1 MSIEYFLKN
10 YDVGCRTMLMNEQTK
25 LDKNHYRIFALS
37 WAGWVFDFYDLV
49 LFTFLISQ
57 LQADLNFSAE
67 MLALCLGISLFAT
80 GLGGIIFGALG
91 DQYGRKKVLQWTILI
106 YSIGTLLCAFSWSFY
121 SLVIFRFITGLGVG
135 GEWATGQIYINE
147 TFPDNLRAK
156 FGAFMQS
163 GAPIGV
169 ILASIVGG
177 IISPIVGWRITFLV
191 SIIPAITVILI
202 RRYLKESDVWL
213 QNKDQYVN
221 KNIFQ
226 EFKELISKEHRKL
239 FIISLILCIFG
250 MSAYWYTYSWLPTY
264 LSQER
269 GLAAIGSTIGIII
282 IQCGDF
288 TGYTTFGYVA
298 EKLGRR
304 PAFTIY
310 SFIMGISIAM
320 ITLCWN
326 QIDAIPD
333 LIFVF
338 MFLTGFGTGFFGG
351 FGALF
356 SELFPTKIRNTAVGT
371 VFNLARGIQFLTPV
385 TITLVATYFDL
396 SYGIA
401 IAAIF
406 ALLVGVWIWIFPE
419 TKGTAINELD

>member
-1 MSIEYFLKN
+1 
-10 YDVGCRTMLMNEQTK
+10 MLMNEQAK
-25 LDKNHYRIFALS
+25 LNRNHYMIFGLS

-49 LFTFLISQ
+49 LFTFLIAPIHRS
-57 LQADLNFSAE
+57 LHLSPD
-67 MLALCLGISLFAT
+67 MLSLCLGVSLFAT

-91 DQYGRKKVLQWTILI
+91 DKYGRKKVLQWTIII
-106 YSIGTLLCAFSWSFY
+106 YSIGTFLCAFTWSFY
-121 SLVIFRFITGLGVG
+121 SLVLFRFLTGLGVG
-135 GEWATGQIYINE
+135 GEWATGQTYINE
-147 TFPDNLRAK
+147 TFPDELRAK

-163 GAPIGV
+163 GAPVGV

-177 IISPIVGWRITFLV
+177 VITPIIGWRYTFLI
-191 SIIPAITVILI
+191 SIIPAIMVILI
-202 RRYLKESDVWL
+202 RRYLKESDVWI

-226 EFKELISKEHRKL
+226 EFKELISKEHRKIFL
-239 FIISLILCIFG
+239 ISLILCIFG
-250 MSAYWYTYSWLPTY
+250 MSAYWFTYSWLPTY
-264 LSQER
+264 LADER
-269 GLAAIGSTIGIII
+269 GLALIGSTIGIII

-288 TGYTTFGYVA
+288 TGYTSFGYVA
-298 EKLGRR
+298 ERLGRR

-310 SFIMGISIAM
+310 SFIMAISISM

-326 QIDAIPD
+326 QINAVPD
-333 LIFVF
+333 LIFLF

-356 SELFPTKIRNTAVGT
+356 SELFPTKIRNTGVGT
-371 VFNLARGIQFLTPV
+371 VFNLARGIQFVTPV
-385 TITLVATYFDL
+385 IITIVATYFDL

-406 ALLVGVWIWIFPE
+406 AMLVGIWIWTFPE
-419 TKGTAINELD
+419 TKGTVINELD

>member
-1 MSIEYFLKN
+1 
-10 YDVGCRTMLMNEQTK
+10 MLMNEQTK
-25 LDKNHYRIFALS
+25 LDKNHYKIFGLS
-37 WAGWVFDFYDLV
+37 WEGWVFDFYDLV
-49 LFTFLISQ
+49 LFTFLVSQ
-57 LQADLNFSAE
+57 LQTSLNFSAE
-67 MLALCLGISLFAT
+67 MLSLCIGISLFAT

-91 DQYGRKKVLQWTILI
+91 DKYGRKTVLQWTII
-106 YSIGTLLCAFSWSFY
+106 VYSIGTLLSAFSWSFY

-147 TFPDNLRAK
+147 TFPDDLRAK

-163 GAPIGV
+163 GAPVGV

-177 IISPIVGWRITFLV
+177 VISPVIGWRMTFLI
-191 SIIPAITVILI
+191 SIIPALMVILI
-202 RRYLKESDVWL
+202 RRYLKESDVWI

-221 KNIFQ
+221 KNIYQ
-226 EFKELISKEHRKL
+226 EFKQLITKEHRKIFL
-239 FIISLILCIFG
+239 ISLILCIFG
-250 MSAYWYTYSWLPTY
+250 MSAYWFTYTWLPTY
-264 LSQER
+264 LAKER
-269 GLAAIGSTIGIII
+269 GLALIGTTLGIVL

-288 TGYTTFGYVA
+288 TGYISFGFVA

-304 PAFTIY
+304 PAFTLY
-310 SFIMGISIAM
+310 SFIMALGIAM

-326 QIDAIPD
+326 QIEEIPD

-356 SELFPTKIRNTAVGT
+356 SELFPTKIRNTGVGT
-371 VFNLARGIQFLTPV
+371 VFNLARGAQFITPV
-385 TITLVATYFDL
+385 IITFVATYFDL

-406 ALLVGVWIWIFPE
+406 AFLVGVWIWVFPE
-419 TKGTAINELD
+419 TKGTIINELDNP

>member
-1 MSIEYFLKN
+1 
-10 YDVGCRTMLMNEQTK
+10 MNEHEK
-25 LDKNHYRIFALS
+25 LNRNHYMIFGLS

-49 LFTFLISQ
+49 LFTFLIAPIHAS
-57 LQADLNFSAE
+57 LHLSPD
-67 MLALCLGISLFAT
+67 MLSLCLGVSLFAT

-91 DQYGRKKVLQWTILI
+91 DKYGRKKVLQWTIII
-106 YSIGTLLCAFSWSFY
+106 YSIGTFLCAFTWSFY
-121 SLVIFRFITGLGVG
+121 SLVFFRFLTGLGVG

-147 TFPDNLRAK
+147 TFPDKLRAK
-156 FGAFMQS
+156 YGAFMQS
-163 GAPIGV
+163 GAPVGV

-177 IISPIVGWRITFLV
+177 VITPIIGWRFTFLI
-191 SIIPAITVILI
+191 SIIPAIMVILI
-202 RRYLKESDVWL
+202 RRYLKESDVWI

-221 KNIFQ
+221 KNIIQ
-226 EFKELISKEHRKL
+226 EFKELVSKEHRKIFL
-239 FIISLILCIFG
+239 ISLVLCIFG
-250 MSAYWYTYSWLPTY
+250 MSAYWFTYSWLPTY
-264 LSQER
+264 LADER
-269 GLAAIGSTIGIII
+269 GLALIGSTIGIII

-288 TGYTTFGYVA
+288 TGYTSFGYVA

-310 SFIMGISIAM
+310 SFIMAISISM

-326 QIDAIPD
+326 QINAVPD

-356 SELFPTKIRNTAVGT
+356 SELFPTKIRNTGVGT
-371 VFNLARGIQFLTPV
+371 VFNLARGIQFLTPIM
-385 TITLVATYFDL
+385 ITLVATYFDL

-406 ALLVGVWIWIFPE
+406 AMLVGIWIWVFPE
-419 TKGTAINELD
+419 TKGTVINELDR

>member
-1 MSIEYFLKN
+1 
-10 YDVGCRTMLMNEQTK
+10 MLMNEQTK
-25 LDKNHYRIFALS
+25 LNKDHYRIFGLS

-57 LQADLNFSAE
+57 LQDSLHFSAE
-67 MLALCLGISLFAT
+67 MLSFCLGVSLFAT

-91 DQYGRKKVLQWTILI
+91 DRYGRKTVLQWTVIV

-121 SLVIFRFITGLGVG
+121 SLVLFRFITGLGVG

-147 TFPDNLRAK
+147 TFPDKLRAK

-163 GAPIGV
+163 GAPVGV
-169 ILASIVGG
+169 ILASLVGG
-177 IISPIVGWRITFLV
+177 IISPIIGWRFTFLI
-191 SIIPAITVILI
+191 SIVPAIMVILI
-202 RRYLKESDVWL
+202 RRYLNESDVWI
-213 QNKDQYVN
+213 QNKDQYIN
-221 KNIFQ
+221 KSIFQ
-226 EFKELISKEHRKL
+226 EFKQLVSKEYRKIFL
-239 FIISLILCIFG
+239 MSLILCIFG
-250 MSAYWYTYSWLPTY
+250 MSAYWFTYSWLPSY
-264 LSQER
+264 LTQER
-269 GLAAIGSTIGIII
+269 GLALIGSTMGIIL

-288 TGYTTFGYVA
+288 IGYTTFGFVA
-298 EKLGRR
+298 ERLGRR

-310 SFIMGISIAM
+310 SFIMAFGISM

-326 QIDAIPD
+326 QIVTIPD

-351 FGALF
+351 FGSLF

-371 VFNLARGIQFLTPV
+371 VFNLARGAQFITPLM
-385 TITLVATYFDL
+385 ITFVAAYFDL

-406 ALLVGVWIWIFPE
+406 ALLCGVWIWVFPE
-419 TKGTAINELD
+419 TKGTCINELD

>member
-1 MSIEYFLKN
+1 
-10 YDVGCRTMLMNEQTK
+10 MLLNEKTK

-57 LQADLNFSAE
+57 LQTDLHFSAE
-67 MLALCLGISLFAT
+67 MLSLCLGISLFAT

-91 DQYGRKKVLQWTILI
+91 DKYGRKKVLQWTIMI
-106 YSIGTLLCAFSWSFY
+106 YSFGTMLSAFSWSFY
-121 SLVIFRFITGLGVG
+121 SLVLFRFITGLGVG

-163 GAPIGV
+163 GAPVGV

-177 IISPIVGWRITFLV
+177 TVSPIIGWRLTFLV
-191 SIIPAITVILI
+191 SIIPALIVIFI
-202 RRYLKESDVWL
+202 RKYLNESDVWI
-213 QNKDQYVN
+213 QNKDKYVN
-221 KNIFQ
+221 KSIFS
-226 EFKELISKEHRKL
+226 EFKQLVSREYRKIFL
-239 FIISLILCIFG
+239 ISLILCVFG
-250 MSAYWYTYSWLPTY
+250 MSAYWFTYSWLPTY
-264 LSQER
+264 LEQER
-269 GLAAIGSTIGIII
+269 GLALISTTIGIII
-282 IQCGDF
+282 IQSGDF
-288 TGYTTFGYVA
+288 LGYTSFGFVA
-298 EKLGRR
+298 EKVGRR

-310 SFIMGISIAM
+310 SFIMAISISM

-326 QIDAIPD
+326 QIDAVPN

-371 VFNLARGIQFLTPV
+371 VFNLARGAQFITPV
-385 TITLVATYFDL
+385 IITIVATYFDL

-401 IAAIF
+401 IAAVF
-406 ALLVGVWIWIFPE
+406 AMLCGIWIWTFPE
-419 TKGTAINELD
+419 TKGRSINELN

>member
-1 MSIEYFLKN
+1 
-10 YDVGCRTMLMNEQTK
+10 MLANEETK
-25 LDKNHYRIFALS
+25 LNKYHYRVFGLS

-49 LFTFLISQ
+49 LFTFLVSE
-57 LQADLNFSAE
+57 LQASLNFSAD
-67 MLALCLGISLFAT
+67 MLSLCLGISLFAT
-80 GLGGIIFGALG
+80 GFGGIIFGALG
-91 DQYGRKKVLQWTILI
+91 DKYGRKNVLQWTII
-106 YSIGTLLCAFSWSFY
+106 VYSVGTLLSAMSWDFY
-121 SLVIFRFITGLGVG
+121 SLVLFRFITGFGVG

-163 GAPIGV
+163 GAPVGV

-177 IISPIVGWRITFLV
+177 VISPIIGWRMTFLL
-191 SIIPAITVILI
+191 SIIPAMMVVYI
-202 RRYLKESDVWL
+202 RKYLNESEVWL
-213 QNKDQYVN
+213 NNKDQYVN
-221 KNIFQ
+221 KNIFE
-226 EFKELISKEHRKL
+226 EFKQLISKEYRKIFL
-239 FIISLILCIFG
+239 LSLVLCIFG
-250 MSAYWYTYSWLPTY
+250 MSAYWFTYSWLPTY
-264 LSQER
+264 LAKER
-269 GLAAIGSTIGIII
+269 GLALIGSTIGIII

-288 TGYTTFGYVA
+288 TGYTSFGFVA

-310 SFIMGISIAM
+310 SFIMAISISM

-326 QIDAIPD
+326 QIDAVPD

-356 SELFPTKIRNTAVGT
+356 SELFPTKIRNTGVGT
-371 VFNLARGIQFLTPV
+371 VFNLARGIQFITPV
-385 TITLVATYFDL
+385 IITFIATYFDL

-406 ALLVGVWIWIFPE
+406 ALLCGIWIWLFPE
-419 TKGTAINELD
+419 TKGTSVKELN

>member
-1 MSIEYFLKN
+1 
-10 YDVGCRTMLMNEQTK
+10 MLMNEKTK
-25 LDKNHYRIFALS
+25 LDKDHYMIFGLS

-49 LFTFLISQ
+49 LFTFLISE
-57 LQADLNFSAE
+57 LQSSLNINAE
-67 MLALCLGISLFAT
+67 MLSLCLGLSLFAT

-91 DQYGRKKVLQWTILI
+91 DKYGRKKVLEWTILI

-121 SLVIFRFITGLGVG
+121 SLVLFRFITGLGVG

-156 FGAFMQS
+156 YGAFMQS
-163 GAPIGV
+163 GAPVGV

-177 IISPIVGWRITFLV
+177 LVSPVIGWRMTFLI
-191 SIIPAITVILI
+191 SIIPAFIVIFI
-202 RRYLKESDVWL
+202 RRYLKESDVWI
-213 QNKDQYVN
+213 QNKDEYVN

-226 EFKELISKEHRKL
+226 EFKQLVSKEYRKIFL
-239 FIISLILCIFG
+239 MSLILCIFG
-250 MSAYWYTYSWLPTY
+250 MSAYWFTYSWLPTY
-264 LSQER
+264 LAQER
-269 GLAAIGSTIGIII
+269 GLALVSTSLGIIL

-288 TGYTTFGYVA
+288 IGYTTFGYVS
-298 EKLGRR
+298 ERLGRR

-310 SFIMGISIAM
+310 SFTMALGISM
-320 ITLCWN
+320 ITIFWN
-326 QIDAIPD
+326 QINEIHN
-333 LIFVF
+333 LILVF

-356 SELFPTKIRNTAVGT
+356 SELFPTKIRNTGVGT
-371 VFNLARGIQFLTPV
+371 VFNLARGIQFVTPV
-385 TITLVATYFDL
+385 IITFVGAYFDL

-406 ALLVGVWIWIFPE
+406 AMLCGIWIWVFPE
-419 TKGTAINELD
+419 TKGTVLNELD

>member
-1 MSIEYFLKN
+1 
-10 YDVGCRTMLMNEQTK
+10 MLMNEQTK
-25 LDKNHYRIFALS
+25 LSKDHYKIFGLS

-49 LFTFLISQ
+49 LFTFLVSQ
-57 LQADLNFSAE
+57 LQSSLNINAE
-67 MLALCLGISLFAT
+67 MLSFCLGLSLFAT
-80 GLGGIIFGALG
+80 GMGGIIFGALG
-91 DQYGRKKVLQWTILI
+91 DRFGRKKVLEWTIVI

-135 GEWATGQIYINE
+135 GEWATGQTYINE

-163 GAPIGV
+163 GAPVGV

-177 IISPIVGWRITFLV
+177 LITPIIGWRMTFLV
-191 SIIPAITVILI
+191 SIIPAFTVILI
-202 RRYLKESDVWL
+202 RRHLKESDVWL
-213 QNKDQYVN
+213 QNKDQYQN
-221 KNIFQ
+221 KSVIH
-226 EFKELISKEHRKL
+226 EFKGLLSGEYRKI

-264 LSQER
+264 LEQER
-269 GLAAIGSTIGIII
+269 GLALINTTLGIVT

-288 TGYTTFGYVA
+288 IGYTTFGFVA

-310 SFIMGISIAM
+310 SFIMAISISM

-326 QIDAIPD
+326 QIAAFHS
-333 LIFVF
+333 LILLF

-356 SELFPTKIRNTAVGT
+356 SELFPTKIRNTGVGT
-371 VFNLARGIQFLTPV
+371 VFNLARGIQFFTPV
-385 TITLVATYFDL
+385 IITTVAAYFDL

-406 ALLVGVWIWIFPE
+406 AFLVGIWIWVFPE
-419 TKGTAINELD
+419 TKGTRINSLDEC

>member
-1 MSIEYFLKN
+1 
-10 YDVGCRTMLMNEQTK
+10 MLMNEQEK
-25 LDKNHYRIFALS
+25 LNRNHYMIFGLS

-49 LFTFLISQ
+49 LFTFLIAPIHRS
-57 LQADLNFSAE
+57 LHLSPD
-67 MLALCLGISLFAT
+67 MLSLCLGVSLFAT

-91 DQYGRKKVLQWTILI
+91 DKYGRKKVLQWTIII
-106 YSIGTLLCAFSWSFY
+106 YSIGTFLCAFTWSFY
-121 SLVIFRFITGLGVG
+121 SLVLFRFLTGLGVG

-147 TFPDNLRAK
+147 TFPDKLRAK
-156 FGAFMQS
+156 YGAFMQS
-163 GAPIGV
+163 GAPVGV

-177 IISPIVGWRITFLV
+177 VITPIIGWRYTFLI
-191 SIIPAITVILI
+191 SIIPAIMVILI
-202 RRYLKESDVWL
+202 RRYLKESDVWI

-226 EFKELISKEHRKL
+226 EFKELISKEHRKIFL
-239 FIISLILCIFG
+239 ISLILCIFG
-250 MSAYWYTYSWLPTY
+250 MSAYWFTYSWLPTY
-264 LSQER
+264 LADER
-269 GLAAIGSTIGIII
+269 GLALIGSTIGIII

-288 TGYTTFGYVA
+288 TGYTSFGYVA
-298 EKLGRR
+298 ERLGRR

-310 SFIMGISIAM
+310 SFIMTISISM

-326 QIDAIPD
+326 QINAVPD
-333 LIFVF
+333 LIFLF

-356 SELFPTKIRNTAVGT
+356 SELFPTKIRNTGVGT
-371 VFNLARGIQFLTPV
+371 VFNLARGIQFVTPV
-385 TITLVATYFDL
+385 IITIVATYFDL

-406 ALLVGVWIWIFPE
+406 AMLVGIWIWTFPE
-419 TKGTAINELD
+419 TKGTVINELD

>member
-1 MSIEYFLKN
+1 
-10 YDVGCRTMLMNEQTK
+10 MNEHEK
-25 LDKNHYRIFALS
+25 LNRNHYMIFGLS

-49 LFTFLISQ
+49 LFTFLIAPIHAS
-57 LQADLNFSAE
+57 LHLSPD
-67 MLALCLGISLFAT
+67 MLSLCLGVSLFAT

-91 DQYGRKKVLQWTILI
+91 DKYGRKKVLQWTIII
-106 YSIGTLLCAFSWSFY
+106 YSIGTFLCAFTWSFY
-121 SLVIFRFITGLGVG
+121 SLVFFRFLTGLGVG

-147 TFPDNLRAK
+147 TFPDKLRAK
-156 FGAFMQS
+156 YGAFMQS
-163 GAPIGV
+163 GAPVGV
-169 ILASIVGG
+169 ILSSIVGG
-177 IISPIVGWRITFLV
+177 VITPIIGWRFTFLI
-191 SIIPAITVILI
+191 SIIPAIMVILI
-202 RRYLKESDVWL
+202 RRYLKESDVWI

-221 KNIFQ
+221 KNIIQ
-226 EFKELISKEHRKL
+226 EFKELVSKEHRKIFL
-239 FIISLILCIFG
+239 ISLVLCIFG
-250 MSAYWYTYSWLPTY
+250 MSAYWFTYSWLPTY
-264 LSQER
+264 LADER
-269 GLAAIGSTIGIII
+269 GLALIGSTIGIII

-288 TGYTTFGYVA
+288 TGYTSFGYVA

-310 SFIMGISIAM
+310 SFIMAISISM

-326 QIDAIPD
+326 QINAVPD

-356 SELFPTKIRNTAVGT
+356 SELFPTKIRNTGVGT
-371 VFNLARGIQFLTPV
+371 VFNLARGIQFLTPIM
-385 TITLVATYFDL
+385 ITLVATYFDL

-406 ALLVGVWIWIFPE
+406 AMLVGIWIWVFPE
-419 TKGTAINELD
+419 TKGTVINELD

>member
-1 MSIEYFLKN
+1 
-10 YDVGCRTMLMNEQTK
+10 MLMNEETK
-25 LDKNHYRIFALS
+25 LNKQHFRIFGLS

-49 LFTFLISQ
+49 LFTFLVSQ
-57 LQADLNFSAE
+57 LQVSLNFSAE
-67 MLALCLGISLFAT
+67 MLSLCLGISLFAT
-80 GLGGIIFGALG
+80 GLGGIVFGALG
-91 DQYGRKKVLQWTILI
+91 DKYGRKKVLEWTII
-106 YSIGTLLCAFSWSFY
+106 VYSVGTLLSAFAWSFY
-121 SLVIFRFITGLGVG
+121 SLIIFRFITGFGVG

-147 TFPDNLRAK
+147 TFPDKLRAK

-177 IISPIVGWRITFLV
+177 VVSPVIGWRLTFLI
-191 SIIPAITVILI
+191 SIIPALMVIYI
-202 RRYLKESDVWL
+202 RRYLNESDVWL
-213 QNKDQYVN
+213 QNKDKYVN
-221 KNIFQ
+221 KNIIT
-226 EFKELISKEHRKL
+226 EFKQLISKEHRKI

-250 MSAYWYTYSWLPTY
+250 MSAYWFTYSWLPTY
-264 LSQER
+264 LANER
-269 GLAAIGSTIGIII
+269 GLALIGSTIGIII

-288 TGYTTFGYVA
+288 MGYTSFGFVA
-298 EKLGRR
+298 ERLGRR

-310 SFIMGISIAM
+310 SFIMAFSISM

-326 QIDAIPD
+326 QIVEIPD

-356 SELFPTKIRNTAVGT
+356 SELFPTKIRNTGVGT
-371 VFNLARGIQFLTPV
+371 VFNLARGAQFITPV
-385 TITLVATYFDL
+385 IITLVATYFDL

-406 ALLVGVWIWIFPE
+406 AMLCGIWIWVFPE
-419 TKGTAINELD
+419 TKGRRINELN

>member
-1 MSIEYFLKN
+1 
-10 YDVGCRTMLMNEQTK
+10 MNEKTK
-25 LDKNHYRIFALS
+25 LTKDHYKIFGLS

-49 LFTFLISQ
+49 LFTFLVTQ
-57 LQADLNFSAE
+57 LQSSLNFSAE
-67 MLALCLGISLFAT
+67 MLSLCLGISLFAT

-91 DQYGRKKVLQWTILI
+91 DQYGRKKVLQWTIVV

-147 TFPDNLRAK
+147 TFPDDLRAK

-163 GAPIGV
+163 GAPVGV
-169 ILASIVGG
+169 ILASLVGG
-177 IISPIVGWRITFLV
+177 LVTPIIGWRMTFLV
-191 SIIPAITVILI
+191 SIIPAVMVIFI
-202 RRYLKESDVWL
+202 RRYLKESDVWI

-221 KNIFQ
+221 KNIIQ
-226 EFKELISKEHRKL
+226 EFKELLSAEYRKIFL
-239 FIISLILCIFG
+239 ISLILCIFG

-264 LSQER
+264 LEKER
-269 GLAAIGSTIGIII
+269 GLALISTTFGIVL

-288 TGYTTFGYVA
+288 LGYTSFGFVA

-310 SFIMGISIAM
+310 SFIMAISISM

-333 LIFVF
+333 LILVF

-356 SELFPTKIRNTAVGT
+356 SELFPTKIRNTGVGT
-371 VFNLARGIQFLTPV
+371 VFNLARGAQFITPV
-385 TITLVATYFDL
+385 LITIVASYFDL

-406 ALLVGVWIWIFPE
+406 ALLVGIWIWVFPE
-419 TKGTAINELD
+419 TKGTVINDLD

>member
-1 MSIEYFLKN
+1 
-10 YDVGCRTMLMNEQTK
+10 MLMNEETK
-25 LDKNHYRIFALS
+25 LNKHHYRVFALS

-49 LFTFLISQ
+49 LFTFLVSQ
-57 LQADLNFSAE
+57 LQSDLHFSAE
-67 MLALCLGISLFAT
+67 MLSLCLGISLFAT

-91 DQYGRKKVLQWTILI
+91 DKYGRKKILQWTII
-106 YSIGTLLCAFSWSFY
+106 VYSIGTFLSACTWSFY
-121 SLVIFRFITGLGVG
+121 SLLIFRFITGFGVG
-135 GEWATGQIYINE
+135 GEWATGQTYINE
-147 TFPDNLRAK
+147 TFPDKLRAR

-177 IISPIVGWRITFLV
+177 IISPLIGWRFTFLL
-191 SIIPAITVILI
+191 SIIPALMVIYI
-202 RRYLKESDVWL
+202 RKYLNESDVWI
-213 QNKDQYVN
+213 QNKDKYVN
-221 KNIFQ
+221 KNIFE
-226 EFKELISKEHRKL
+226 EFKELVSKEYRQIFLK
-239 FIISLILCIFG
+239 SLILCIFG
-250 MSAYWYTYSWLPTY
+250 MSAYWFTYSWLPTY
-264 LSQER
+264 LAQER
-269 GLAAIGSTIGIII
+269 GLALIGTTIGIII

-288 TGYTTFGYVA
+288 SGYTSFGFVA

-310 SFIMGISIAM
+310 SFIMAISISM

-326 QIDAIPD
+326 QITEVPD

-356 SELFPTKIRNTAVGT
+356 SELFPTKIRNTGVGT
-371 VFNLARGIQFLTPV
+371 VFNLARGAQFVTPV
-385 TITLVATYFDL
+385 IITLIATYSDL

-406 ALLVGVWIWIFPE
+406 ALLCGIWIWIFPE
-419 TKGTAINELD
+419 TKGTVINELDSN